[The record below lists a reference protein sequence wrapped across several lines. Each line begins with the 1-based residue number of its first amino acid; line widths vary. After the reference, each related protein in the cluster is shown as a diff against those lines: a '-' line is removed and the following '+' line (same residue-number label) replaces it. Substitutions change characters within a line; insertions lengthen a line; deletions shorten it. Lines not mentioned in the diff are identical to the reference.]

1 MKRKLIVILTILDIF
16 AIVLAA
22 CTGATASPTPVTA
35 VPTEAPATAAAPSAA
50 TEAPAAE
57 ATATEAAPAA
67 APTDTPAATTG
78 TGAPTAQTEG
88 GRLAVVQERGRL
100 VCGVNG
106 GLPGFSYLDPDT
118 NEYSGFDADFCRAV
132 AAAIFGDPEAVEFRP
147 LTTQERF
154 TAVQTGE
161 VDVLFRNTTW
171 TISRDTSVGMDF
183 GPTTFYDG
191 QGLMVR
197 ADLGAQSIDDLDGA
211 TVCVQA
217 GTTTELNLTD
227 AFRARNLEF
236 TPVVFEEIDPTYAAY
251 DEGRCDAV
259 TSDRSQ
265 LVSRRTTLQNPDEH
279 ILLPEV
285 ISKEPLGPAVAQGD
299 SQWADIITWVVYATI
314 QAEEFGMTS
323 ENIQDFIGTEDPNF
337 RRFVG
342 DEGDLGTGLG
352 LSNDFAVKIVQGVGN
367 YGEIFERNL
376 GAGTPFNLDRGQN
389 ALWTDGG
396 LMYAPP
402 FR

>member
-1 MKRKLIVILTILDIF
+1 MKRKIIIMITILDII

-22 CTGATASPTPVTA
+22 CGGATATPTPVTA
-35 VPTEAPATAAAPSAA
+35 QPTEAPATAAP
-50 TEAPAAE
+50 PAAE
-57 ATATEAAPAA
+57 TQAPPTAAPTEAAAAPTA
-67 APTDTPAATTG
+67 APTDTPATTTG
-78 TGAPTAQTEG
+78 PAAQPPG
-88 GRLAVVQERGRL
+88 GRLALVKDRGTL
-100 VCGVNG
+100 ICGVNG
-106 GLPGFSYLDPDT
+106 GLPGFSFLDQAT
-118 NEYSGFDADFCRAV
+118 NTYSGFDADYCRAV

-147 LTTQERF
+147 LTAQERF
-154 TAVQTGE
+154 TALQTGE

-191 QGLMVR
+191 QGFLVR
-197 ADLGAQSIDDLDGA
+197 EELGAQSIDDLDGA
-211 TVCVQA
+211 TVCVQS

-265 LVSRRTTLQNPDEH
+265 LISRRTTLQNPDEH
-279 ILLPEV
+279 VLLPDV
-285 ISKEPLGPAVAQGD
+285 ISKEPLGPVVAQGD
-299 SQWADIITWVVYATI
+299 SQWLDVVKWTVFATI

-323 ENIQDFIGTEDPNF
+323 ENVDEFIGTDDPNF

-342 DEGDLGTGLG
+342 DEGDLGAGLG
-352 LSNDFAVKIVQGVGN
+352 LSNDFAVKIIQAVGN
-367 YGEIFERNL
+367 YGEIFDRNL
-376 GAGTPFNLDRGQN
+376 GPDTPFNLDRGQN
-389 ALWTDGG
+389 ALWTEGG
-396 LMYAPP
+396 LMYSPP